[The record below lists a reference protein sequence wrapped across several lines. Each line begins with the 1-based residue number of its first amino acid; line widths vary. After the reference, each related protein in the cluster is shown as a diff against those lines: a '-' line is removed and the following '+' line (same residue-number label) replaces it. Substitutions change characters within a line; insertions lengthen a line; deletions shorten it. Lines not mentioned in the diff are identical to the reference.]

1 MYRCH
6 AGFVN
11 VYVNVYLAT
20 VAYFYVASGIPPCEI
35 LFSRISTIIAVLPM
49 RRWNGEFPGTAVCM
63 LAQSLTPSADRRG
76 GKADNAQEVRDL
88 QGRRGNGQDT
98 HIAIALGF
106 LLRISVKAS
115 LKETYHRP

>member
-1 MYRCH
+1 
-6 AGFVN
+6 
-11 VYVNVYLAT
+11 
-20 VAYFYVASGIPPCEI
+20 
-35 LFSRISTIIAVLPM
+35 
-49 RRWNGEFPGTAVCM
+49 M

-115 LKETYHRP
+115 LKEIHHRP